1 LAPAGTIAHTQEGS
15 WTPSPT
21 RPNRATDATASDA
34 VSPHL
39 VTFNRGID
47 RLGIPPAAQG

>member
-1 LAPAGTIAHTQEGS
+1 LR
-15 WTPSPT
+15 TPKKGRGHQVQPVRT
-21 RPNRATDATASDA
+21 AQTDATASDA